1 MIQRK
6 IKKLCYWWCKLS
18 SSFLQDSRW
27 NCIRTIR
34 FVYING
40 TKDFINMSHWTCKI
54 INHALSERCNN
65 LVIDIS
71 RSFSKYTM
79 KEFIKCISYLLSYR
93 YIHAPIPCWLTSLY
107 ISGMS
112 TYQSWTC
119 WLWDFWVKLEF
130 LRKGGFNR
138 NCSIYVKIVQSML
151 FLSCKNFQ
159 CSTVTYV

>member
-6 IKKLCYWWCKLS
+6 IKQLCYWWCKLS
-18 SSFLQDSRW
+18 SSFLQDSGW

-40 TKDFINMSHWTCKI
+40 TKDLINMSHWTCKI

-79 KEFIKCISYLLSYR
+79 KEFINVSAIYYHIGISMLQFLADS
-93 YIHAPIPCWLTSLY
+93 PLY
-107 ISGMS
+107 IYIRNVNILVLNLLVVRFLSKAGIF
-112 TYQSWTC
+112 TQGGLQS
-119 WLWDFWVKLEF
+119 KL
-130 LRKGGFNR
+130 FNLCK
-138 NCSIYVKIVQSML
+138 NCSIYVI
-151 FLSCKNFQ
+151 FII
-159 CSTVTYV
+159 